1 MKTIQTESGF
11 KCKVDEA
18 VLDDMRFLELIAT
31 LDENPLNLPV
41 FLNKFLGETQK
52 EKLYKHLETK
62 DGRVP
67 ITALQDIL
75 GEIMTKAGEDE
86 TLKK

>member
-1 MKTIQTESGF
+1 MKNIETKSGY
-11 KCKVDEA
+11 KCKIDPTA
-18 VLDDMRFLELIAT
+18 LDDMRFLELVAG
-31 LDENPLNLPV
+31 LDENPLLMP
-41 FLNKFLGETQK
+41 KFLSMFLGDKQK

-67 ITALQDIL
+67 MEALQSEL
-75 GEIMTKAGEDE
+75 AEIMEQAGEDE

>member
-1 MKTIQTESGF
+1 MKTIETDSGF
-11 KCKVDEA
+11 KCKIDET

-31 LDENPLNLPV
+31 LDENPLNLPA
-41 FLNKFLGETQK
+41 FLEKFLGEKQK
-52 EKLYKHLETK
+52 EKLYKHIETK

-75 GEIMTKAGEDE
+75 AEIMTKAGEGE
-86 TLKK
+86 TQKK

>member
-1 MKTIQTESGF
+1 MKTIETDSGF
-11 KCKVDEA
+11 KCKINEE

-41 FLNKFLGETQK
+41 FLDKFLGEKQK
-52 EKLYKHLETK
+52 EKLYKHIETK

-75 GEIMTKAGEDE
+75 AEIMTKAGEGE
-86 TLKK
+86 TQKK